1 MTRAYSL
8 RPEPQPA
15 NVPPKTCQAS
25 AGLATKLRMCLI
37 PIFVVGVA
45 LTAAA
50 CGSPAPEGTG
60 PDDRVA
66 AVATTTMLG
75 SVVSDITECAG
86 GKSSTLMAPGDDPHD
101 FALSSDQ
108 VAQLASATLVVS
120 NGLGLEAGLA
130 PALTNAAEDGA
141 IIFEVAPELEPLPFT
156 QGGESRDDPH
166 VWLDVSRMA
175 LAAEAIGEELAA
187 RTGENSYRGCGE
199 QVAKALE
206 KTDQQV
212 RDILAEVPDDR
223 RVLVTDHHA
232 FGYFAA
238 AYDFEIAG
246 VVIPGGSTEAE
257 PSSQELAAL
266 TEVMRARGV
275 TAVFSDTAASSRV
288 VEAVA
293 AEAGEDVRVVP
304 LYVGSVGPEGSGA
317 ATYAEMM
324 VANAERI
331 AQALRG

>member
-1 MTRAYSL
+1 M
-8 RPEPQPA
+8 
-15 NVPPKTCQAS
+15 
-25 AGLATKLRMCLI
+25 
-37 PIFVVGVA
+37 
-45 LTAAA
+45 
-50 CGSPAPEGTG
+50 
-60 PDDRVA
+60 
-66 AVATTTMLG
+66 ATTTMLG
-75 SVVSDITECAG
+75 SVLSDITECAG
-86 GKSSTLMAPGDDPHD
+86 GRSSTLMAPGDDPHD

-108 VAQLASATLVVS
+108 VAQLVSATLVVS

-130 PALTNAAEDGA
+130 PALMNAAEDGA
-141 IIFEVAPELEPLPFT
+141 TIVEVAPQVEPLPFT
-156 QGGESRDDPH
+156 RDGESRDDPH
-166 VWLDVSRMA
+166 FWMDVSRMA
-175 LAAEAIGEELAA
+175 LAAEVIGEKLAE
-187 RTGENSYRGCGE
+187 RTGESSYRGCGE
-199 QVAKALE
+199 QVAEALE
-206 KTDQQV
+206 RTDRQV
-212 RDILAEVPDDR
+212 RDILAEVPAGR

-246 VVIPGGSTEAE
+246 VVVPGGSTEAE

-266 TEVMRARGV
+266 TEVIRDRGV
-275 TAVFSDTAASSRV
+275 PAVFSDTADSSRV
-288 VEAVA
+288 VEAVV